1 MEIHIRRKAFGDDL
15 LFDNFHLSVDRGR
28 FLAISGPS
36 GCGKTTL
43 LRLITG
49 LDRDGDVEITDP
61 PERMAYVFQETRLLP
76 WRTVRENLQLV
87 ADAAG
92 IAAPA
97 KAVGK
102 MLESVELPETAS
114 LYPDALSLGMKRRV
128 ELARALLIRPD
139 LLVLDEP
146 FVSLDEGA
154 ASAMKRVLQRVL
166 RDQKPTVLMV
176 SHNPADAAEL
186 ADDGRDEDDFAY
198 MRNDREY
205 RNLLLFEMPKG
216 DFAYSQVRQ
225 LFSDVYY
232 TVLLPELLQSKD
244 ETLSAIAAKAI
255 KETKYHLRR
264 SRDWVL
270 RLGDGTEESH
280 KRTQKAVD
288 QLWGYTHELFDM
300 DDTEQL
306 LADEGIGVDVSKLRD
321 AWLKM
326 VSDILTEATI
336 TVPED
341 SWAVRGG
348 RTGYH
353 TENLGH
359 MLTEMQIV
367 HRSFPGCKW

>member
-1 MEIHIRRKAFGDDL
+1 MSDQIKKAIQEYATRLGDD
-15 LFDNFHLSVDRGR
+15 SVVLGHRISEWVSYGPFLEEDIAYGNVALDYIGR
-28 FLAISGPS
+28 A
-36 GCGKTTL
+36 
-43 LRLITG
+43 
-49 LDRDGDVEITDP
+49 
-61 PERMAYVFQETRLLP
+61 RMFY
-76 WRTVRENLQLV
+76 
-87 ADAAG
+87 
-92 IAAPA
+92 
-97 KAVGK
+97 
-102 MLESVELPETAS
+102 S
-114 LYPDALSLGMKRRV
+114 Y
-128 ELARALLIRPD
+128 
-139 LLVLDEP
+139 
-146 FVSLDEGA
+146 
-154 ASAMKRVLQRVL
+154 
-166 RDQKPTVLMV
+166 
-176 SHNPADAAEL
+176 AAEL

-205 RNLLLFEMPKG
+205 RNLLLLEMPKG

-225 LFSDVYY
+225 LFADVYY

-244 ETLSAIAAKAI
+244 ETLAAVAAKAI

-288 QLWGYTHELFDM
+288 QLWGYTHEMFDM
-300 DDTEQL
+300 DETEQL
-306 LADEGIGVDVSKLRD
+306 LADEGIAVDVSKLRD
-321 AWLKM
+321 VWHKM

-367 HRSFPGCKW
+367 HRSHPGCKW